1 MRLAKDRSRG
11 AGGAAAGAG
20 VATAAEAGAPV
31 ATAESP
37 ELLESVEAV
46 FRREARA
53 VERTISVCDLRRT
66 GMGELTGC

>member
-20 VATAAEAGAPV
+20 VATVAGAGAPV
-31 ATAESP
+31 PTAVSP

-46 FRREARA
+46 LRREARA

-66 GMGELTGC
+66 GTGELTGC